1 MTLEQTLTT
10 LKQAFSGKSEES
22 KAQAAEITTLRAE
35 LAKNAEAVAIAE
47 GLKSHAE
54 GLATKIANLESELAE
69 AMKVVAVAT
78 AAKANAEAKIESAG
92 KKAAAIAA
100 SVGVVP
106 VEISPVTSV
115 VAKSGEDITAEWV
128 ALKQSNP
135 KEASEFYNKHRTAI
149 LKAAG
154 L

>member
-1 MTLEQTLTT
+1 MTLEQTLSS
-10 LKQAFSGKSEES
+10 LKQAFSGKSEEA
-22 KAQAAEITTLRAE
+22 KAQAAEIANLRSE
-35 LAKNAEAVAIAE
+35 IAKNAEAVAIAE
-47 GLKSHAE
+47 GFKNQVEAMTS
-54 GLATKIANLESELAE
+54 KIAGLETELAE
-69 AMKVVAVAT
+69 ALKIVALANE
-78 AAKANAEAKIESAG
+78 AKANAEAKIESAG

-106 VEISPVTSV
+106 VEVSPIVSE

-128 ALKQSNP
+128 KMKQTDP
-135 KEASEFYNKHRTAI
+135 KAATEFYNKNRTAI